1 MDCAR
6 YQELFE
12 EEKNDTGK
20 YAKNR
25 YHDMSEEEKQ
35 KKDRKKHLIRGNSQ
49 EEFPK
54 TIRTN
59 NRTNEKN
66 LRNIK
71 SYES

>member
-12 EEKNDTGK
+12 EEKYNTGK

-35 KKDRKKHLIRGNSQ
+35 
-49 EEFPK
+49 
-54 TIRTN
+54 
-59 NRTNEKN
+59 EK
-66 LRNIK
+66 R
-71 SYES
+71 S